1 MEEFDWNDV
10 SRYYRPNM
18 LDQNVAVEIS
28 RHWETP
34 ETIRVFARRCG
45 QLTDYSYWYL
55 LGTLWVCYT
64 GFTDLSMWKELF
76 SADRRHRKD
85 CIMKPS
91 EVRAYDGLP
100 YILTAYRAHRA
111 GETDWISYTLD
122 LDRAKKFANQRGVHE
137 VKEYRIRRR
146 DVLAYFTRRNE
157 SELLVLDK
165 EKAEYVRSHYVAG
178 GRKCEF
184 CGNDYAE
191 KWECGNT
198 CCEECCAACDAQ
210 YPDNPCKY
218 RAEELERREQ
228 AKRQAEAGSTQG
240 AAGLTEQELAAIK
253 RAAPEIAAGTGY
265 TAEQAESRLKDFFRR
280 KKADGES

>member
-1 MEEFDWNDV
+1 MEGFDWNDV
-10 SRYYRPNM
+10 SKYYRPNM
-18 LDQNVAVEIS
+18 LDQNVAMEIS
-28 RHWETP
+28 RHWNTP
-34 ETIRVFARRCG
+34 EAIRVFARRCG

-64 GFTDLSMWKELF
+64 GFSDLNMWKELF

-91 EVRAYDGLP
+91 EVRAYDSLP

-178 GRKCEF
+178 GMKCEF
-184 CGNDYAE
+184 CGNAYAE
-191 KWECGNT
+191 KVQQALDMLILFGMTWLHREKGYGRQRLEQYYDGVMELLKAFERDECT
-198 CCEECCAACDAQ
+198 FTSLRDALVEE
-210 YPDNPCKY
+210 
-218 RAEELERREQ
+218 
-228 AKRQAEAGSTQG
+228 
-240 AAGLTEQELAAIK
+240 
-253 RAAPEIAAGTGY
+253 TGIPLS
-265 TAEQAESRLKDFFRR
+265 EV
-280 KKADGES
+280 